1 MHGKSTSD
9 LDHNYIFLP
18 LGQQRSSI
26 YFPGEHE
33 NILIQH
39 SRLFST
45 TTWKNPIFALK
56 VIINW
61 EAELLRSEDMLVK
74 LADHVSL
81 DFLLSG
87 FLKQLNISKTRSD
100 LRWVLETR
108 SSIVL

>member
-1 MHGKSTSD
+1 MYEKITSD
-9 LDHNYIFLP
+9 LVNNYICFP
-18 LGQQRSSI
+18 LGQKESSI
-26 YFPGEHE
+26 YFPGERE

-87 FLKQLNISKTRSD
+87 FPKQLNVSKTRSD
-100 LRWVLETR
+100 LRWVLECR
-108 SSIVL
+108 